1 MDIQI
6 VGESSLKIKSKKTSL
21 AIDPLTSIQKFD
33 ADAILLTGKEGDIN
47 RVTDY
52 RVVITGPGEYE
63 VSGLKIVAVRTDG
76 DLIFSLVSENV
87 RTLVAKVS
95 SLKQISTEKIGD
107 YQIVVIN
114 ADADASESMIT
125 AMEPNIVVL
134 YGLKAKEAAKALG
147 KEDTAVQAKVSL
159 AEDKLPEE
167 TQVMVLG

>member
-167 TQVMVLG
+167 TQVLVLG